1 MKDLVTGDRGRVV
14 YEIGDVDYGVW
25 TVGLSIGLIDDI
37 PTCEELVRRMEREA
51 EEVIMGIRKL
61 VKSGP
66 AQERVKVKAKL

>member
-1 MKDLVTGDRGRVV
+1 M

-51 EEVIMGIRKL
+51 EEVIMGIGKL

-66 AQERVKVKAKL
+66 EQERVKVKAKL

>member
-1 MKDLVTGDRGRVV
+1 M

-51 EEVIMGIRKL
+51 EEVIMGIRNL

-66 AQERVKVKAKL
+66 GQERVKVKAKL